1 MKTGDEISVGR
12 LCRMLPHRVDGV
24 DSGIFGL
31 LLEHVD
37 PRSQKA

>member
-24 DSGIFGL
+24 DSGIFRL
-31 LLEHVD
+31 HVD

>member
-1 MKTGDEISVGR
+1 MKIGDEISVGR

-31 LLEHVD
+31 LEHVD